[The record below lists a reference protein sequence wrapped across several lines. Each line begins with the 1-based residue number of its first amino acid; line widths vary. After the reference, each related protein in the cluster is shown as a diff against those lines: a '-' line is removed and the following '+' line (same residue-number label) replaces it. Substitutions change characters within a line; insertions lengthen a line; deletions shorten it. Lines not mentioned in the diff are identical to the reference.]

1 MYEKNSDQ
9 RNNGGIFC
17 LENIGSCGLHT
28 EQKQKE
34 NWKLDKVLKSMWK
47 LCQNSPAQRDI
58 CVSENKSAIFPM
70 KFCLTYWV
78 ENVTGAEQAINS
90 YLIVLIVIKHSKGL
104 APSKRQ

>member
-1 MYEKNSDQ
+1 MGYTQSKKK
-9 RNNGGIFC
+9 
-17 LENIGSCGLHT
+17 
-28 EQKQKE
+28 QKQKQ

-47 LCQNSPAQRDI
+47 LFQNSPAQRDI

-78 ENVTGAEQAINS
+78 ENVTGVEQAINS
-90 YLIVLIVIKHSKGL
+90 YLIALIVIKHSKGL